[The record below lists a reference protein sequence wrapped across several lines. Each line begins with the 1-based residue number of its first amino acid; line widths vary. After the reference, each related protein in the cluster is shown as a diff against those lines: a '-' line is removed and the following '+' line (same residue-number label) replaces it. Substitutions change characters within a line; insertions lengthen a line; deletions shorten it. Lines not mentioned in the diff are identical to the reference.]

1 MSSLE
6 DRREAF
12 EKKFAHDENLRFR
25 VEARA
30 CRLFG
35 IWMADQLGL
44 IGGAVESYV
53 KDVIGSNL
61 EEKGFN
67 DVKRKV
73 KADMKEKDIAISD
86 HRLDRELEHCMEEAK
101 KQILAE

>member
-1 MSSLE
+1 MSNLE
-6 DRREAF
+6 DRRDAF

-35 IWMADQLGL
+35 IWMAGQLGL
-44 IGGAVESYV
+44 AGDAVEAYA
-53 KDVIGSNL
+53 KEVIGSNL

-73 KADMKEKDIAISD
+73 KADMQAKNVAISD
-86 HRLDRELEHCMEEAK
+86 HVLDRQLETFMDEAK
-101 KQILAE
+101 KQIIAE